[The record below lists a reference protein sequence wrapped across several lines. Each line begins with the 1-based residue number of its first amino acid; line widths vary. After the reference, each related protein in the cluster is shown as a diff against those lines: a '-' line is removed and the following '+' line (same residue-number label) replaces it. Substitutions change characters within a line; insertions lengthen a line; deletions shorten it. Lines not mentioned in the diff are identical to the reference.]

1 MGAKPLGIRL
11 NKIDGFIRFYGGKFR
26 YLVLFDHGLFGKIC
40 DKIKYLINEKCGTTD
55 STNQDFGEI
64 RIDSYNSL
72 PTFHNVIILIK
83 SVDNKN
89 ENSYYNIF
97 LEKGSYKD
105 IMRLQT

>member
-1 MGAKPLGIRL
+1 MKIFQFTVSNISYKTSMGAKPLGIRL

-55 STNQDFGEI
+55 STNQNFGQI

-72 PTFHNVIILIK
+72 SIE
-83 SVDNKN
+83 KN
-89 ENSYYNIF
+89 RLF
-97 LEKGSYKD
+97 
-105 IMRLQT
+105 IML